1 MLKYMG
7 FRRKEWL
14 FLLRWTVATAIGC
27 TVGSPFIVGVLF
39 VVGLAASDGGSLG
52 NLTTLILFTLVNFII
67 GTSIGFGQ
75 TLALIGQ
82 VKQPI
87 LWIQFS
93 ILGGTLGGLIV
104 GLLSLTSLQLASF
117 LSVAVPGI
125 FLSIAQKV
133 VLIKFL
139 KKATGWITANIISW
153 TLAQVLFIVAALVDV
168 DIYRIFNIIE
178 DGFKNN
184 KQERKQYIEQ
194 STRKQLFFQQFLASQ
209 CTTSIYRCGQKQ
221 SSKLLTQLQ
230 YFEKTRS

>member
-1 MLKYMG
+1 M
-7 FRRKEWL
+7 
-14 FLLRWTVATAIGC
+14 
-27 TVGSPFIVGVLF
+27 
-39 VVGLAASDGGSLG
+39 
-52 NLTTLILFTLVNFII
+52 II
-67 GTSIGFGQ
+67 GISIGFGQ

-82 VKQPI
+82 AKQPI
-87 LWIQFS
+87 LWLPVS
-93 ILGGTLGGLIV
+93 ILGGTLGGFLV
-104 GLLSLTSLQLASF
+104 GLVSLKSLQLAF
-117 LSVAVPGI
+117 ILSVAIPGI
-125 FLSIAQKV
+125 FLGIVQKV

-139 KKATGWITANIISW
+139 KKATGWIIANVISW
-153 TLAQVLFIVAALVDV
+153 TFAQVLFIVAALVDV